1 MALPASA
8 DPILR
13 TKIQTP
19 RLRPQ
24 RVERE
29 RLIQRLRETAF
40 ARLTLVSA
48 PAGFGKTTLL
58 AAWAQDVGCPVAWL
72 ALDEADNAL
81 ERFLRYLAAA
91 LDKAVPGSGAV
102 ALALLSV
109 PQPLQPEAFISALIN
124 GLADFPNPLILVIDD
139 YHLIATSSI
148 HTALE
153 FFLDHLPDCLRVV
166 IAGRSDPPL
175 SLARLRARGELV
187 ELRGADL
194 RFTSAEAADFLNQ
207 VMGLRLT
214 AEEVEA
220 VETRTEGWIAGL
232 QLAAISLQDRPDTE
246 RFLRV
251 FTGSHRYVLD
261 YLVEE
266 VLRRQS
272 EEIQQFLLQTS
283 ILERMCAAL
292 CAEVM
297 GEARVVNG
305 KKTALP
311 NHQSLISTPASSSI
325 LSYLERSNL
334 FLVPLDDEGQ
344 WYRYH
349 RLFADLLRF
358 RLEQTQPDLLPG
370 LHRRAAAWFERSQL
384 PVEAVQ
390 HYLAAGDLA
399 PAARLVEQDG
409 QNLLA
414 QGQVVRLM
422 SWMDS
427 LPPAVFDTLPRLHV
441 MYAWGLITTGQLDLL
456 DVHLDQA
463 KQKLRKLL
471 AGQMLPASDATPE
484 EVFGQITSTR
494 AIVATLKKD
503 YREAIRL
510 TNLALEAERKSGV
523 DSGMSA
529 SLQIGLGV
537 AYRAIGDT
545 IRAEQAFAESAENSL
560 AIHNYAVG
568 ITALCNRGDCWLE
581 MGDLALTELCYRKAL
596 AVQEEIGALVPL
608 TSLAY
613 GGLSELAYERND
625 LDAALNLI
633 RSAVQMDEQW
643 GSPEIRTLNQA
654 RLARIL
660 MERGEIAAGWQAL
673 SHAEEMAREK
683 PLNPFDQGILET
695 FEVSLW
701 LHYGKTDL
709 VTAWLEQNPPGLPAE
724 ITYFDEPKP
733 LATSEVLVVL
743 GLREGSP
750 ARLEQ
755 ALALLEP
762 LIQVMRSRG
771 QNGWMIPALILH
783 ARASFA
789 LGRPDQ
795 ALAQLEDALQL
806 AAPQG
811 YLRTFTHQAQDLAEI
826 LRLAR
831 PTTRC
836 PEYVDRLLAAFPAPP
851 PQTAAQPETGGLLSP
866 RELEVLRL
874 VVRGLSNTQI
884 ADQLV
889 LAPGTVKRHLHNI
902 FEKLDVTTRPQA
914 IAKARSFLP

>member
-1 MALPASA
+1 MAPPTTG

-13 TKIQTP
+13 TKIQAP

-29 RLIQRLRETAF
+29 RLVQRLRETSY

-58 AAWAQDVGCPVAWL
+58 AAWAGVAGCPAAWL

-91 LDKAVPGSGAV
+91 LDKAVPGSGAA
-102 ALALLSV
+102 ALALLAV

-139 YHLIATSSI
+139 YHLIETSSI
-148 HTALE
+148 HTSLE

-220 VETRTEGWIAGL
+220 VEARTEGWIAGL

-266 VLRRQS
+266 VLRRQH
-272 EEIQQFLLQTS
+272 EKIQQFLLQTS
-283 ILERMCAAL
+283 ILERMCAPL
-292 CAEVM
+292 CDTLVA
-297 GEARVVNG
+297 
-305 KKTALP
+305 
-311 NHQSLISTPASSSI
+311 NHDSPSI
-325 LSYLERSNL
+325 LAYLERSNL

-370 LHRRAAAWFERSQL
+370 LHRRAAGWFERNEL

-399 PAARLVEQDG
+399 PAARLVELAG
-409 QNLLA
+409 QNMLA

-441 MYAWGLITTGQLDLL
+441 QYAWGLITTGQLDLL
-456 DVHLDQA
+456 DTHLDQA
-463 KQKLRKLL
+463 ELKLQKYPT
-471 AGQMLPASDATPE
+471 GQLLPASDATPE

-494 AIVATLKKD
+494 AIVATLKRD
-503 YREAIRL
+503 YPAAIRL
-510 TNLALEAERKSGV
+510 SNLALEADQASGV
-523 DSGMSA
+523 ETGMRA
-529 SLQIGLGV
+529 SLLIGLGV
-537 AYRAIGDT
+537 AYRATGDT

-560 AIHNYAVG
+560 AIHNYSVG

-581 MGDLALTELCYRKAL
+581 MGDLALTEQCYRKAL
-596 AVQEEIGALVPL
+596 AVQEEIGAPIPL

-613 GGLSELAYERND
+613 GGLSELAYEHND
-625 LDAALNLI
+625 LDAALSLI

-660 MERGEIAAGWQAL
+660 MERGEIDAGWQAL
-673 SHAEEMAREK
+673 AHAEEMAREK

-701 LHYGKTDL
+701 LHFGKTNQ
-709 VTAWLEQNPPGLPAE
+709 VYAWLEQNPPGLPAE

-762 LIQVMRSRG
+762 LIQIMRSRE
-771 QNGWMIPALILH
+771 QNGWMIPALVLH

-789 LGRPDQ
+789 LGRRDQ
-795 ALAQLEDALQL
+795 ALAQLEAALQL

-811 YLRTFTHQAQDLAEI
+811 YLRTFTHQADDLAEI

-831 PTTRC
+831 PTTRR
-836 PEYVDRLLAAFPAPP
+836 PEYVDRLLAAFPAPSP
-851 PQTAAQPETGGLLSP
+851 AAAAQPESGGLLSP
-866 RELEVLRL
+866 REIEVLRL

-884 ADQLV
+884 AAELF
-889 LAPGTVKRHLHNI
+889 LSPGTVKRHLHNI
-902 FEKLDVTTRPQA
+902 FEKLDVTTRPQV
-914 IAKARSFLP
+914 IAKAREVLPDK